1 MREKCPFE
9 VEMEF
14 GLGEFAEEEFD
25 FGTGG
30 HEHSL
35 AGTRES
41 KSSGEALQGAEKP
54 QDEQLVGELRLAGV
68 FPGGEPVGADVGGGV
83 GDLTDE
89 DGACLIIEVVVIFV
103 GVSVEAA
110 AGVAISV
117 EDCFKPAMRT

>member
-9 VEMEF
+9 VQMEF

-41 KSSGEALQGAEKP
+41 KSKRRRSRAQRKW
-54 QDEQLVGELRLAGV
+54 QDKRLMGELRLAGV
-68 FPGGEPVGADVGGGV
+68 FPGGEPIGADVGGGV
-83 GDLTDE
+83 RDLPDE
-89 DGACLIIEVVVIFV
+89 DGARLIIEVVVIFV
-103 GVSVEAA
+103 GVGVEAA
-110 AGVAISV
+110 AGV
-117 EDCFKPAMRT
+117 